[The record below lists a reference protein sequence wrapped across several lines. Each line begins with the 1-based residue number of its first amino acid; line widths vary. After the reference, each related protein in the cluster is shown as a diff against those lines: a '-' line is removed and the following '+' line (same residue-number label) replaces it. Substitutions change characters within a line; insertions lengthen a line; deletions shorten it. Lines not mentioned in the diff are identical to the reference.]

1 MCGLGVLRE
10 GTLIRAKFA
19 EAVEQL
25 GVTNDVLAG
34 TERRTRKEII
44 EAVAPPLP
52 APTRERPL
60 EDILSQR
67 WEPFIKDI
75 PFNKHRDV
83 YHWIT
88 RKLNQPR
95 W

>member
-1 MCGLGVLRE
+1 MKRD
-10 GTLIRAKFA
+10 AKFA
-19 EAVEQL
+19 EAVEKL
-25 GVTNDVLAG
+25 GITKEVMAG
-34 TERRTRKEII
+34 TEKRTRKEII
-44 EAVAPPLP
+44 EAAFPKSPSP
-52 APTRERPL
+52 IRERPL

-75 PFNKHRDV
+75 PFTKPREV
-83 YHWIT
+83 YHWII